1 MQFFDGMGDMGTKK
15 DNENQLMKFAEG
27 RKTNFGKV
35 ENRVV
40 PLGRFVRAFE
50 EPVRTGETRAEYDRL
65 DDQTQLRK
73 KAENGWRFRAPVD
86 GDTRNRRSVLPATM
100 LTYDF
105 DYASVEF
112 AESALSGELLEG
124 IPHLVHTTR
133 RHLPDHPRIRIYIFL
148 AEALDAETYSAAS
161 RIICQ
166 KLLDPQMENVDP
178 VSFRPAQM
186 MFMPTVSKDGEYR
199 VHIDTEGDF
208 LDWQAYLDVF
218 EAEEGDWRDLSNL
231 PTTASEGPL
240 RQTKEKA
247 EDPTEKEGPVGTFCR
262 AYDIMDA
269 IDKFLPDVYEEVD
282 ETTSKPRY
290 TYLGGTTRNGAEVQ
304 DGGLF
309 LYSHHGSDPCSDM
322 LVNAWDMV
330 RIHKFGQLDEK
341 IDMDTPMGKRP
352 SWKAMME
359 FVLKDELFKEHL
371 VKDKYESVE
380 DIDAEFDEVGDIDDD
395 YVPGIPNHEL
405 DEIED
410 LIGTP
415 EVDDHIAPKYLPG
428 EDGLPV
434 LTASSSTPPEKAKKG
449 WLAKECEFNPSDGM
463 LMNNLSNTRIIV
475 QSDARLYGVI
485 QFNEFKH
492 ERVMRK
498 DFQSKIDGLWTIYCE
513 NRHDGDPW
521 EDYHDDV
528 IRAMLEYPNGDGKR
542 GYGMKVTDRD
552 LKAAINIASKQWTFH
567 PVRQRL
573 LSFKWD
579 GVSRVEEL
587 FIKYLGAPDDAY
599 HREIARL
606 WCIAAVTRVF
616 EPGHKFDFVPILEG
630 LQGKGKSTFIEILA
644 LDWSGTLQANFHD
657 TQKLMEELKNV
668 WIAELPELGNM
679 SRSAVE
685 DIKAFIAG
693 VQTTV
698 RMAYARNPTTFKRQQ
713 VFMGSTNKSEYLADT
728 TGNRRFWPVHCDVDD
743 IDLNGLRRNVEMI
756 WAEAVYLY
764 RCMRRDQPEGTLP
777 LYLSNPK
784 AKAEALA
791 RQESRRQQT
800 EADHYAGQILD
811 YVDTAF
817 RDGDDF
823 DEAPW
828 AYRHEICAIEIW
840 ERALGE
846 NGKLGRGPLLEI
858 QRAMEIIG
866 WRWETKRKSFKNYG
880 QQKYW
885 QRPIGDMERL
895 NAIVK
900 DLNSGRSGGDSDDAD
915 SLI

>member
-1 MQFFDGMGDMGTKK
+1 MGKQNN
-15 DNENQLMKFAEG
+15 NENQLMKFAEG
-27 RKTNFGKV
+27 RKTNFGKA
-35 ENRVV
+35 ENKVV
-40 PLGRFVRAFE
+40 PLGRFVKGFQQ
-50 EPVRTGETRAEYDRL
+50 PVTTGETRDEYDRL

-100 LTYDF
+100 MTFDF
-105 DYASVEF
+105 DYAAVDF
-112 AESALSGELLEG
+112 AEKALSGELLEG

-133 RHLPDHPRIRIYIFL
+133 RHRPEAPRIRIYIFL
-148 AEALDAETYSAAS
+148 ESPLEAEVYSAAS
-161 RIICQ
+161 RIVCQ
-166 KLLDPQMENVDP
+166 MLLDPQMENVDP

-186 MFMPTVSKDGEYR
+186 MFMPTISKDGEYR
-199 VHIDTEGDF
+199 VHIDTKGDF
-208 LDWQAYLDVF
+208 LDWQALLDDF
-218 EAEEGDWRDLSNL
+218 EENVGDWRDMSQL
-231 PTTASEGPL
+231 PTTPDEGPL
-240 RQTKEKA
+240 RATKEKA

-262 AYDIMDA
+262 AYDVEDA
-269 IDKFLPDVYEEVD
+269 ISEFLADVYEPVD
-282 ETTSKPRY
+282 EITGKPRY

-304 DGGLF
+304 DDGLF

-322 LVNAWDMV
+322 LVNAWDLV

-359 FVLKDELFKEHL
+359 FVSKDGAYKETL
-371 VKDKYESVE
+371 VQEQYDFADE
-380 DIDAEFDEVGDIDDD
+380 IDE
-395 YVPGIPNHEL
+395 EL
-405 DEIED
+405 DEAFEAAGGEVAND
-410 LIGTP
+410 LEQDEIDAIDDLVGTSTETP
-415 EVDDHIAPKYLPG
+415 VEEEDDHIAPKYLPG

-434 LTASSSTPPEKAKKG
+434 LTASSTPPPDKAKKG
-449 WLAKECEFNPSDGM
+449 WLATKCEFNPSTGM
-463 LMNNLSNTRIIV
+463 LENNLSNTRIVV
-475 QSDARLYGVI
+475 QCDSRLHGVI

-492 ERVMRK
+492 EHVMRRHFK
-498 DFQSKIDGLWTIYCE
+498 TGIDGLGTVYC
-513 NRHDGDPW
+513 NNTHDGDPW
-521 EDYHDDV
+521 EDYHDHV
-528 IRAMLEYPNGDGKR
+528 IRAMLEYPNGKGKK

-552 LKAAINIASKQWTFH
+552 LKAATNIASKQWTFH

-587 FIKYLGAPDDAY
+587 FIKYLGAPDDEY

-606 WCIAAVTRVF
+606 WMIAAVCRVF

-657 TQKLMEELKNV
+657 TKKLMEELKNV
-668 WIAELPELGNM
+668 WIAELPELGTLT
-679 SRSAVE
+679 RSAVE
-685 DIKAFIAG
+685 DVKAFIAG
-693 VQTTV
+693 TQTSV

-713 VFMGSTNKSEYLADT
+713 VFMGSTNKGEYLTDT
-728 TGNRRFWPVHCDVDD
+728 TGNRRFWPVHCDVPE
-743 IDLNGLRRNVEMI
+743 IDLAGLTRNVEQM

-764 RCMRRDQPEGTLP
+764 RVMRKEQPEGTLP
-777 LYLSNPK
+777 LYLQNQS
-784 AKAEALA
+784 AKREALA

-800 EADHYAGQILD
+800 EADVYAGQIED
-811 YVDTAF
+811 YLNTAY

-828 AYRHEICAIEIW
+828 AFRHTVCAKELW

-846 NGKLGRGPLLEI
+846 SGKLSRVPMLEI

-866 WRWETKRKSFKNYG
+866 WTWIAKQKTFKNYG
-880 QQKYW
+880 RQKHW
-885 QRPIGDMERL
+885 VRPVGEMERL
-895 NAIVK
+895 NADAK
-900 DLNSGRSGGDSDDAD
+900 ARNSVAD
-915 SLI
+915 SSSSEESDALI

>member
-1 MQFFDGMGDMGTKK
+1 MGTAN
-15 DNENQLMKFAEG
+15 DNKNQLMRYAEG

-35 ENRVV
+35 ENKVA
-40 PLGRFVRAFE
+40 PLGRFVRDFK
-50 EPVRTGETRAEYDRL
+50 EPVRTGETRAEYDKL

-73 KAENGWRFRAPVD
+73 KAENGWRFRAPVE

-105 DYASVEF
+105 DYVTKEF
-112 AESALSGELLEG
+112 AEKALSGELLEG
-124 IPHLVHTTR
+124 VPHLVHTTR
-133 RHLPDHPRIRIYIFL
+133 RHTPENPRIRIYIFIDRD
-148 AEALDAETYSAAS
+148 LDAETYSAAS
-161 RIICQ
+161 RIICY

-186 MFMPTVSKDGEYR
+186 MFMPTVSRDGEYR
-199 VHIDTEGDF
+199 YHIDISGDF

-231 PTTASEGPL
+231 PTAAGEGALRPTA
-240 RQTKEKA
+240 EKA

-262 AYDIMDA
+262 AYDVPAA
-269 IDKFLPDVYEEVD
+269 IDTFLADAYEEVSD
-282 ETTSKPRY
+282 YTAKPRY

-304 DGGLF
+304 DDGLF

-322 LVNAWDMV
+322 LVNAWDLV
-330 RIHKFGQLDEK
+330 RIHKFGQLDDK
-341 IDMDTPMGKRP
+341 IDLDTPMGKRP

-359 FVLKDELFKEHL
+359 FVSKDDGYKAQL
-371 VKDKYESVE
+371 VQEEYEFA
-380 DIDAEFDEVGDIDDD
+380 DDLDDEFDALGDEDTD
-395 YVPGIPNHEL
+395 YTPSIPASEL

-410 LIGTP
+410 LIGVP
-415 EVDDHIAPKYLPG
+415 EEDEHIAPKYLPG

-434 LTASSSTPPEKAKKG
+434 LTASSSEPPEKAKKG
-449 WLAKECEFNPSDGM
+449 WLAKDCEFNPNTGM
-463 LMNNLSNTRIIV
+463 LENNLSNTRIVV
-475 QSDARLYGVI
+475 QSDSRLYGVI

-492 ERVMRK
+492 EHVMRR
-498 DFQSKIDGLWTIYCE
+498 DFKSGIDGLGTVYC
-513 NRHDGDPW
+513 NNKHDGDPW
-521 EDYHDDV
+521 EDYHDNV
-528 IRAMLEYPNGDGKR
+528 IRAMLEYPNGKGKR

-552 LKAAINIASKQWTFH
+552 LKAATNIASMQWKFH

-579 GVSRVEEL
+579 GTSRVEEL
-587 FIKYLGAPDDAY
+587 FIKYLGAPDDEY

-606 WCIAAVTRVF
+606 WMIAAVCRVF

-693 VQTTV
+693 IQTTV

-728 TGNRRFWPVHCDVDD
+728 TGNRRFWPVHTDVAE
-743 IDLNGLRRNVEMI
+743 IDLAGLKRNVEQM

-777 LYLSNPK
+777 LYLQNQS
-784 AKAEALA
+784 AKREALA

-800 EADHYAGQILD
+800 EADVYAGQIED
-811 YVDTAF
+811 YLNTPF

-828 AYRHEICAIEIW
+828 AYRHAVCAKELW

-846 NGKLGRGPLLEI
+846 NGKLGRGPMLEI

-866 WRWETKRKSFKNYG
+866 WRWNVTKRTFKGYG
-880 QQKYW
+880 QQKHW
-885 QRPIGDMERL
+885 ERPVSQMEKL
-895 NAIVK
+895 NASLK
-900 DLNSGRSGGDSDDAD
+900 EMNADSQDGDSDEFDG
-915 SLI
+915 LI